1 MEALVDVEDNLSV
14 DPCLAWKQLC
24 SKAGRREVEVLNGSH
39 NTVVVGTDQ
48 EYLASY
54 FNCKFKALHSYIIM
68 RNITT
73 SIRDP
78 LLLQA
83 SQLRAFLKVERKTI
97 QSLPSVYRRRPTEHK
112 AAKQDLEVPPSSD
125 SHPAY
130 LHLRIGCSSHEA
142 HCCCSSDGPSPFQTS
157 S

>member
-68 RNITT
+68 RT
-73 SIRDP
+73 SP
-78 LLLQA
+78 P
-83 SQLRAFLKVERKTI
+83 AFAILYYFKHRN
-97 QSLPSVYRRRPTEHK
+97 SEH
-112 AAKQDLEVPPSSD
+112 S
-125 SHPAY
+125 
-130 LHLRIGCSSHEA
+130 
-142 HCCCSSDGPSPFQTS
+142 
-157 S
+157 